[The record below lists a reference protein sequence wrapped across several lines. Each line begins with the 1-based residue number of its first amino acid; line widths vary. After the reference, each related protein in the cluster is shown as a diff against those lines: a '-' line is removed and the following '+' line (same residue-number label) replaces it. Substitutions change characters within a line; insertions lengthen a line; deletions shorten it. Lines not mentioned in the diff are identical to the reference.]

1 MGRPSLGKAAKDVV
15 VATKVTIAER
25 DALVDRYGNVY
36 RGVKHGVSLA
46 LADGKGPRGLQVQGA
61 YIDEATQMPADD
73 DAMTL
78 TKHHRHRR
86 GEKQES
92 TYEQGQEV
100 KHYLC
105 AEEGCEAIL

>member
-36 RGVKHGVSLA
+36 RGVKHGVNLA
-46 LADGKGPRGLQVQGA
+46 LSDGPGLLQRLPTM
-61 YIDEATQMPADD
+61 IDDGGVPAGD

-105 AEEGCEAIL
+105 AEEGCGVIL

>member
-15 VATKVTIAER
+15 VATKVTIAVR
-25 DALVDRYGNVY
+25 DALIDKYGNVY
-36 RGVKHGVSLA
+36 RGVKYGVDLA

-61 YIDEATQMPADD
+61 YVDEAAQMPVG
-73 DAMTL
+73 
-78 TKHHRHRR
+78 KGHRHRR
-86 GEKQES
+86 GEKQDS

-105 AEEGCEAIL
+105 AEEDCDVML

>member
-25 DALVDRYGNVY
+25 DALVDKYGNVY
-36 RGVKHGVSLA
+36 RGVKYGVGLA
-46 LADGKGPRGLQVQGA
+46 LADGPGLPQRLPTM
-61 YIDEATQMPADD
+61 IDDGGTPAGRK
-73 DAMTL
+73 A
-78 TKHHRHRR
+78 HRHRR
-86 GEKQES
+86 GEKQDS

-105 AEEGCEAIL
+105 AEEDCDVML

>member
-25 DALVDRYGNVY
+25 DALVDKYGNVY
-36 RGVKHGVSLA
+36 RGVKHGVNLA
-46 LADGKGPRGLQVQGA
+46 LSGGVPRAEAAPDPLSRGQMGKA
-61 YIDEATQMPADD
+61 
-73 DAMTL
+73 
-78 TKHHRHRR
+78 HRHRR

-92 TYEQGQEV
+92 TWEAGQEV

-105 AEEGCEAIL
+105 AEEDCDVML